1 MEYLEIEEEYG
12 AVYGYIVNFKSESF
26 KNYIKRRN

>member
-26 KNYIKRRN
+26 KKLYKRRN